1 MIWQELRRQYFWLRE
16 ILFSLQWSRQR
27 IEMVLKDIAFVI
39 SLVIAVKNIEGM
51 QYTEFNYAYATKIT
65 ETKLIP
71 LTCIY
76 DQFFSWLGT
85 ETSIYK
91 KGDGV
96 ILSLWAYT
104 SLFVKW
110 CGHARVFHMWVR
122 CMWTTF
128 LYISVRV
135 MVLNATFNNSSAI
148 SWWSVLFVEDTG
160 VPEENYR
167 PAASHWQTL
176 SQVI

>member
-1 MIWQELRRQYFWLRE
+1 LHSLFHWSLLSKTLKVCNTRSSITRMQQKLRKKNEKYHTVRTVPKLNG
-16 ILFSLQWSRQR
+16 
-27 IEMVLKDIAFVI
+27 KFV
-39 SLVIAVKNIEGM
+39 E
-51 QYTEFNYAYATKIT
+51 T

-76 DQFFSWLGT
+76 DRFFSWLGT

-110 CGHARVFHMWVR
+110 CGHGRVFHMWVWY
-122 CMWTTF
+122 MWTTF
-128 LYISVRV
+128 LDISVRF

-148 SWWSVLFVEDTG
+148 SWWSVLFMEDTG

>member
-1 MIWQELRRQYFWLRE
+1 LHSLFHWSLLSKKLKVCNTRSSITRMQQKLRKKNEKYHTVRTVPKLNG
-16 ILFSLQWSRQR
+16 
-27 IEMVLKDIAFVI
+27 KFV
-39 SLVIAVKNIEGM
+39 E
-51 QYTEFNYAYATKIT
+51 T

-110 CGHARVFHMWVR
+110 CGHARVFHMWVWY
-122 CMWTTF
+122 MWTTF
-128 LYISVRV
+128 LDISVRF

-148 SWWSVLFVEDTG
+148 SWWSVLFMEDTG

>member
-1 MIWQELRRQYFWLRE
+1 MQIVPITTKPVSSNLAQAMYTR
-16 ILFSLQWSRQR
+16 
-27 IEMVLKDIAFVI
+27 VI
-39 SLVIAVKNIEGM
+39 YS
-51 QYTEFNYAYATKIT
+51 
-65 ETKLIP
+65 IP
-71 LTCIY
+71 
-76 DQFFSWLGT
+76 

-167 PAASHWQTL
+167 PVSILFLFQRIFHYVLELFWRCGIFRFF
-176 SQVI
+176 SVIFVAYA